1 MLKPLILTLSITS
14 SLVVGSVLAD
24 QLVPE
29 VENTVSYTSVENV
42 LKNALLLSNLGDIS
56 PVLSSFNE
64 LIKDNENIIYSGE
77 TIKYRT
83 DTSCYS
89 GALDLA
95 HNKYIIS
102 VC

>member
-14 SLVVGSVLAD
+14 SLVVGSILSE

-64 LIKDNENIIYSGE
+64 LIKPNENIIYTGE
-77 TIKYRT
+77 TIKYLT
-83 DTSCYS
+83 ENACYS
-89 GALDLA
+89 GALDIA